1 MGMGFVCGGLVVS
14 ERIEPK
20 FTDPAP
26 GDKTLADV
34 IPSAA
39 EPLPEDLSPSEL
51 LVLQQRRD
59 EKRVAAMAVTAA
71 KPLTT
76 AQVHAAALAMRK
88 TAWDWITRNE
98 TTLSAVSMIGGFG
111 FDNYSFRRID
121 LPNTQLLFMAYL
133 LIAGIAIITL
143 HAFEARALAGKRMP
157 KWHSILPMATQF
169 ALGGLWSAFL
179 VFYTRGAVLAVSWP
193 YLLLLA
199 AIFIG
204 NEAFKKYH
212 SQLVFTSILYFFA
225 LFSYCIVTVP
235 IFTRGIGTPTFITA
249 GLIALLV
256 FWAFMRLIRWAGG
269 EPWKRARWQI
279 GTGAIVVFAI
289 LNAFYF
295 TGSLPP
301 LPVVLADSG
310 VYHFVKRD
318 GDVYQ
323 AQGETEPWFTRF
335 GATPVIHVAAGQP
348 LYVYSAVFAPIR
360 FHMAVVD
367 HWKHY
372 NRLQKKWMTVSR
384 VKFTI
389 NGGRDGGY
397 RNYTIQHKVWDGD
410 WRVDVDTADGRI
422 IGRIPFTV
430 QIVPQPIVPVAI
442 TLK

>member
-1 MGMGFVCGGLVVS
+1 VVVNK
-14 ERIEPK
+14 RIEPT
-20 FTDPAP
+20 FSDPALR
-26 GDKTLADV
+26 DEALAGV
-34 IPSAA
+34 IPSAS
-39 EPLPEDLSPSEL
+39 ENVLEDVPHDLSPSEL
-51 LVLQQRRD
+51 LVLQQQRDGRRL
-59 EKRVAAMAVTAA
+59 AALAVTTTAA
-71 KPLTT
+71 KQLTA
-76 AQVHAAALAMRK
+76 AQVHAAAVAMRK
-88 TAWDWITRNE
+88 TVWGWVTKHE
-98 TTLSAVSMIGGFG
+98 GMLSAVSMIGGFA

-133 LIAGIAIITL
+133 LVSGIAIVML
-143 HAFEARALAGKRMP
+143 HAFETRAQAGKKMP

-193 YLLLLA
+193 YLLVLA

-204 NEAFKKYH
+204 NEVFKKYH
-212 SQLVFTSILYFFA
+212 SQLVFTSILYFFG

-235 IFTRGIGTPTFITA
+235 IFTRGIGTPTFVIAGIIALGVFAVFMRMIKTA
-249 GLIALLV
+249 GSG
-256 FWAFMRLIRWAGG
+256 RW
-269 EPWKRARWQI
+269 KSARWQI
-279 GTGAIVVFAI
+279 VAGALAVFAV

-323 AQGETEPWFTRF
+323 AQGEPEPWFTRF

-360 FHMAVVD
+360 FHMAVID

-372 NRLQKKWMTVSR
+372 DPLQNKWITVSR

-430 QIVPQPIVPVAI
+430 QTVPQPIVPVAI

>member
-1 MGMGFVCGGLVVS
+1 VVVS

-20 FTDPAP
+20 FSDPAL
-26 GDKTLADV
+26 GDEA
-34 IPSAA
+34 PAA
-39 EPLPEDLSPSEL
+39 SVVVENEIDALPDDLSPSEL
-51 LVLQQRRD
+51 LVLQQQRD
-59 EKRVAAMAVTAA
+59 ARRVAAIAVTTTVTARHF
-71 KPLTT
+71 TT
-76 AQVHAAALAMRK
+76 AQAHAAAIAMRK
-88 TAWDWITRNE
+88 TAWGWITRHE
-98 TTLSAVSMIGGFG
+98 GMLSAVSMIGGFA

-133 LIAGIAIITL
+133 LVAGVAIVML
-143 HAFEARALAGKRMP
+143 HGFEARALAGKKMP

-193 YLLLLA
+193 YLLVLA

-204 NEAFKKYH
+204 NEVFKKYH
-212 SQLVFTSILYFFA
+212 SQLVFTSILYFFG

-235 IFTRGIGTPTFITA
+235 IFTRGIGTITFVLS
-249 GLIALLV
+249 GLIALFV
-256 FWAFMRLIRWAGG
+256 FALYMRLIRRAGG
-269 EPWKRARWQI
+269 DRWKNARWQI
-279 GTGAIVVFAI
+279 GAGALAIFAV

-372 NRLQKKWMTVSR
+372 NRLQKKWMTVSL
-384 VKFTI
+384 VKFAI

-430 QIVPQPIVPVAI
+430 ETVPQPIVPTAI